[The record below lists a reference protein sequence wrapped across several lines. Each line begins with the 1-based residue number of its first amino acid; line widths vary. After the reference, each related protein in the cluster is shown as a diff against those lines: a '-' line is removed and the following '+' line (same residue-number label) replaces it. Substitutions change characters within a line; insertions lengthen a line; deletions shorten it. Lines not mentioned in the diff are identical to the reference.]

1 MRGPIRRSRQVIGS
15 RGLLLLTAL
24 LIAVLFAGEFAPMAA
39 AQTAKE
45 AAEEEQAAEPEV
57 DVAPVTVDG
66 EELFM
71 VVGVSAHPADERAA
85 DIALR
90 IEEVAEKG
98 RGTPNLRV
106 QRTEFGPA
114 VYIDDIYITTVT
126 QADEDFE
133 GLDAPTLAKRI
144 GQRIKEEILAYRE
157 RRSES
162 GITESYMAAVGWTAV
177 FLAFSAMLWFAFRYL
192 IRRADKRIV
201 SWVHRVESKTGK
213 IAKTG
218 AIVSTTRMTFW
229 AVAFL
234 FFVIALYYYLSQI
247 LFSFPGTR
255 GFAAIL
261 LEYFTGPILG
271 VALAIFD
278 EVPDLL
284 MLVVIIFITRYL
296 LKIVRVIFEN
306 IELGVIRISGFE
318 AAWIWPT
325 YKLAKV
331 GVIIFAVIIAYPYI
345 PGSDTTAFKGITI
358 FLGIIL
364 SFGSSSVVSNLL
376 AGLFVIYRRSVNVGD
391 WIRVHDQVGLV
402 ESTTVLETV
411 LRSVKNELISIPNSQ
426 LLGAEVT
433 NYTRKGETDGILV
446 HTRVGIGYEEP
457 QRKVEAMLLEA
468 VGRTAGLKSEP
479 EPFVLRSELADH
491 AVVYEV
497 NAFPE
502 AIDALPRL
510 ESDLHANILDV
521 FNENQVQ
528 IMTPSYIADPEVPK
542 VAPMSDAKEV
552 EAT

>member
-1 MRGPIRRSRQVIGS
+1 MRFWARDC
-15 RGLLLLTAL
+15 GLVLLTAL
-24 LIAVLFAGEFAPMAA
+24 LSFGALHPMAV
-39 AQTAKE
+39 AQTTE
-45 AAEEEQAAEPEV
+45 AAVEEEQAAEV

-66 EELFM
+66 EDLFV
-71 VVGVSAHPADERAA
+71 VVGVSAHPAEERAA
-85 DIALR
+85 DIAVR
-90 IEEVAEKG
+90 IEEVAEQG
-98 RGTPNLRV
+98 RGTPNVRV

-114 VYIDDIYITTVT
+114 VYIDGVYITTVT
-126 QADEDFE
+126 QIDVEFE

-144 GQRIKEEILAYRE
+144 GERIKEEIVAYRE

-162 GITESYMAAVGWTAV
+162 GITQSYIVAIGWTVA
-177 FLAFSAMLWFAFRYL
+177 FLMLTATLWLALRYL
-192 IRRADKRIV
+192 LKRVDKRIV
-201 SWVHRVESKTGK
+201 AWVHRVESRTGK

-218 AIVSTTRMTFW
+218 AIVSTTRVTFW

-234 FFVIALYYYLSQI
+234 FFVIVLYYYLSQI
-247 LFSFPGTR
+247 LFSFPATR
-255 GFAAIL
+255 AFAAIL

-271 VALAIFD
+271 IALAIVD
-278 EVPDLL
+278 EVPDIL
-284 MLVVIIFITRYL
+284 MLVVIILITRYL

-318 AAWIWPT
+318 SAWIWPT

-331 GVIIFAVIIAYPYI
+331 GVIIFAVIISYPYI

-391 WIRVHDQVGLV
+391 WIRVNDKVGLV
-402 ESTTVLETV
+402 ESITVLETV

-426 LLGAEVT
+426 LLGAEVV

-457 QRKVEAMLLEA
+457 HRKVEAMLLEA
-468 VGRTAGLKSEP
+468 VERTAGLKSDP
-479 EPFVLRSELADH
+479 APFVLRSALADY

-497 NAFPE
+497 NAFPD
-502 AIDALPRL
+502 AIGALPRL

-521 FNENQVQ
+521 FSENQVQ
-528 IMTPSYIADPEVPK
+528 IMTPSYIADPAAPK
-542 VAPMSDAKEV
+542 IAPLGDAKEV

>member
-1 MRGPIRRSRQVIGS
+1 VIGS

-24 LIAVLFAGEFAPMAA
+24 LIAVVFAGAFHPMAA
-39 AQTAKE
+39 AQTTQE
-45 AAEEEQAAEPEV
+45 AVEEEQAAETEV

-66 EELFM
+66 EGLFM
-71 VVGVSAHPADERAA
+71 VVGVTAHPAKERAA
-85 DIALR
+85 DIAHR
-90 IEEVAEKG
+90 IEEAAKKG
-98 RGTPNLRV
+98 RGTPDMRV

-144 GQRIKEEILAYRE
+144 GERIKEEILAYRE

-162 GITESYMAAVGWTAV
+162 GITESYMAAVGWTAA

-192 IRRADKRIV
+192 IKRADKRIV
-201 SWVHRVESKTGK
+201 SWVHRVESRTGK

-218 AIVSTTRMTFW
+218 AIVSTTRMTLW

-247 LFSFPGTR
+247 LYSFPATR

-271 VALAIFD
+271 IAMAIVA
-278 EVPDLL
+278 EVPDLF
-284 MLVVIIFITRYL
+284 MLVVIIFITRYM

-318 AAWIWPT
+318 VAWIWPT

-433 NYTRKGETDGILV
+433 NYTRKGETEGILV

-468 VGRTAGLKSEP
+468 VARTAGLKSEP

-528 IMTPSYIADPEVPK
+528 IMTPSYIADPEAPK
-542 VAPMSDAKEV
+542 IAPMSDAKKV
-552 EAT
+552 KAT

>member
-1 MRGPIRRSRQVIGS
+1 
-15 RGLLLLTAL
+15 
-24 LIAVLFAGEFAPMAA
+24 
-39 AQTAKE
+39 
-45 AAEEEQAAEPEV
+45 
-57 DVAPVTVDG
+57 
-66 EELFM
+66 
-71 VVGVSAHPADERAA
+71 
-85 DIALR
+85 
-90 IEEVAEKG
+90 
-98 RGTPNLRV
+98 
-106 QRTEFGPA
+106 
-114 VYIDDIYITTVT
+114 
-126 QADEDFE
+126 
-133 GLDAPTLAKRI
+133 
-144 GQRIKEEILAYRE
+144 
-157 RRSES
+157 
-162 GITESYMAAVGWTAV
+162 
-177 FLAFSAMLWFAFRYL
+177 
-192 IRRADKRIV
+192 
-201 SWVHRVESKTGK
+201 
-213 IAKTG
+213 
-218 AIVSTTRMTFW
+218 
-229 AVAFL
+229 
-234 FFVIALYYYLSQI
+234 
-247 LFSFPGTR
+247 
-255 GFAAIL
+255 
-261 LEYFTGPILG
+261 
-271 VALAIFD
+271 
-278 EVPDLL
+278 

-528 IMTPSYIADPEVPK
+528 IMTPSYIADPEAPK

>member
-1 MRGPIRRSRQVIGS
+1 MKRLRRLWRQLMGS
-15 RGLLLLTAL
+15 CGLVLLTAL
-24 LIAVLFAGEFAPMAA
+24 LSFGALHPMAV
-39 AQTAKE
+39 AQTTE
-45 AAEEEQAAEPEV
+45 AAVEEEQAAEV

-66 EELFM
+66 EDLFV
-71 VVGVSAHPADERAA
+71 VVGVSAHPAEERAA
-85 DIALR
+85 DIAVR

-98 RGTPNLRV
+98 RGTPNVRV

-114 VYIDDIYITTVT
+114 VYIDGVYITTVT
-126 QADEDFE
+126 QVDVEFE

-144 GQRIKEEILAYRE
+144 GERIKEEIVAYRE

-162 GITESYMAAVGWTAV
+162 GITQSYIVAIGWTVA
-177 FLAFSAMLWFAFRYL
+177 FLMLTAALWLALRYL
-192 IRRADKRIV
+192 LKRVDKRIV
-201 SWVHRVESKTGK
+201 AWVQRVESRTGK

-218 AIVSTTRMTFW
+218 AIVSTTRVTFW

-234 FFVIALYYYLSQI
+234 FFVIVLYYYLSQI
-247 LFSFPGTR
+247 LFSFPATR

-271 VALAIFD
+271 IALAIVD
-278 EVPDLL
+278 EVPDIL
-284 MLVVIIFITRYL
+284 MLVVIIFITRYM

-318 AAWIWPT
+318 PAWIWPT

-331 GVIIFAVIIAYPYI
+331 GVIIFAVIISYPYI

-391 WIRVHDQVGLV
+391 WIRVNDHVGLV
-402 ESTTVLETV
+402 ESITVLETV

-426 LLGAEVT
+426 LLGAEVV

-468 VGRTAGLKSEP
+468 VERTAGLKSDP
-479 EPFVLRSELADH
+479 APFVLRSALTDY

-497 NAFPE
+497 NAFPD
-502 AIDALPRL
+502 AIGALPRL

-521 FNENQVQ
+521 FSENQVQ
-528 IMTPSYIADPEVPK
+528 IMTPSYIADPAVPK
-542 VAPMSDAKEV
+542 IAPLGDAKEV